1 MSMYKISNVLNN
13 LVMSCIYHKD
23 GILGG
28 LIMHH
33 IVIHQFNDY
42 CAYLEINQ
50 NKFYQGIE

>member
-1 MSMYKISNVLNN
+1 MSMYSINNILNN
-13 LVMSCIYHKD
+13 LIMSRIYHKD
-23 GILGG
+23 GVLGG

-50 NKFYQGIE
+50 NKFYQGID